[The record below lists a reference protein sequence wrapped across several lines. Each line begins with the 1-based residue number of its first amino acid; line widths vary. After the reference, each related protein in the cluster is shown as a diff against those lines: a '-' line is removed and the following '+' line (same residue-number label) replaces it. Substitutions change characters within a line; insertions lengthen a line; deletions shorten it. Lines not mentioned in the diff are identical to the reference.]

1 MAFVDMESAT
11 KYPTDELQLSAGRQA
26 DQSFLGACLKEG
38 AYEVFLKSII
48 VPFYSLYV
56 ELSIKRQQERARTII
71 SPPHRPF
78 LKLLLPAKNTE
89 PINDFLILHFFSFNF
104 ITEISQ

>member
-56 ELSIKRQQERARTII
+56 ELSIKR
-71 SPPHRPF
+71 
-78 LKLLLPAKNTE
+78 
-89 PINDFLILHFFSFNF
+89 
-104 ITEISQ
+104 